1 MKKMMTYSEGI
12 REGMSA
18 AMRKDPD
25 VVLFGEDVG
34 MFGGCFGVSAGMFDE
49 FGPERVRDTPI
60 SESAII
66 GCAVGAASTGLRPIA
81 EIMMMDFLTVAMDQ
95 MCNNAAKLR
104 FMTGGA
110 LHFPMV
116 IRTAGGAGVNA
127 AAQHSQSLEA
137 WVTHVPGLKMVF
149 PSNAQDAYGLMLSA
163 VADDNPVVYEEHKAM
178 LAMESEVDL
187 DEGPIPLGVGKV
199 VRPGSDVTI
208 VAVGNMVHQA
218 LAAAET
224 LEKDGID
231 CEIID
236 PRTLY
241 PFDFDMVANS
251 IDKTHKA
258 IVVSEEVKRGGYM
271 GEISAQISENLF
283 DSLDAPVVRIGALNT
298 PVPFSPG
305 LEPIY
310 LPNAEDI
317 VKAARSQG

>member
-298 PVPFSPG
+298 PVPFSPA

-317 VKAARSQG
+317 VKAVRSQG